1 MRHFRTL
8 VVDDVKDF
16 RQLVCSMLERIEC
29 EVVGEAADG
38 LQAVVKVQQLQPDLV
53 LLDLGLPTLNGIE
66 VARRIRKLSPDTK
79 ILFVTQNSCR
89 EIAEGALRTGAN
101 GYLLKSEASDLLV
114 AVETVIRGEQYVS
127 GRVKQI

>member
-1 MRHFRTL
+1 MRHFRTF